1 VAACIAKVWVHVP
14 RLPAASQAKVKALV
28 TAYVSPTSTQLI
40 DAAAEILQREIDMMI
55 EVLIDLKALRPE

>member
-1 VAACIAKVWVHVP
+1 VHVP